1 MYAKY
6 GTFAFYQSVLSE
18 SACTPYIARARDGL
32 RELADRAQRMET
44 KGSLLSSATVHALA
58 FVFKRSF
65 SNGI

>member
-1 MYAKY
+1 
-6 GTFAFYQSVLSE
+6 
-18 SACTPYIARARDGL
+18 
-32 RELADRAQRMET
+32 MET

>member
-18 SACTPYIARARDGL
+18 CACTTYVARARDGL
-32 RELADRAQRMET
+32 RELADRTQRMET
-44 KGSLLSSATVHALA
+44 KGYLLSSATVHALA

-65 SNGI
+65 SSDV

>member
-32 RELADRAQRMET
+32 RELADRAQRKGT
-44 KGSLLSSATVHALA
+44 KGFGLNSPTEPALA
-58 FVFKRSF
+58 FAYKRSF
-65 SNGI
+65 NSDV

>member
-1 MYAKY
+1 MKFQRFSFSFLLQLKS
-6 GTFAFYQSVLSE
+6 G
-18 SACTPYIARARDGL
+18 IKRDNGL

-65 SNGI
+65 ISDT